1 MKARVPRKRLALVG
15 ALLWLPL
22 VTGAQDDPPAEPAAQ
37 EEPAPQ
43 AEPAPDDDAA
53 ASEPEAGPA
62 TAATAAEPAATPE
75 PATAGPEPAPATATT
90 AEPAPAAADDSARDR
105 GTRLD
110 EIVVTANKRQQFLQD
125 VPMSITAIRG
135 QDLEK
140 MGAKS
145 FIDYAQTVPAL
156 NFGYYGEGRA
166 RVNIRGLQAPT
177 GVATVAYLLDGVAQG
192 ESPPDAELFDID
204 RIEVLRGPQGT
215 LYGEGAM
222 GGAIKVLTNSANPLA
237 SLSKIAA
244 SYGVNEAG
252 APQHDLNGM
261 INVPLIQDQL
271 GLRVVGF
278 QRHSDGYITVRE
290 PEHDNPD
297 GFRDYDSDNVI
308 KTNANDND
316 VHGGRL
322 SLDWKALRELSVGV
336 KYSTQKSNAGYGPA
350 QSPELEKQYGEYQV
364 TRGYNPLVGDFTR
377 HDYRQG
383 SVLVNWEMPFAQLES
398 VTGYADVKEDL
409 LTGVFVEID
418 ANLAGEV
425 IGVPIPGAIPDQQG
439 VAGMIDFRL
448 INQWSYLLQE
458 FRLASIPGEFLTFD
472 GDFNWTVGI
481 FNKIQS
487 RQAFAELR
495 DDGNFS
501 GALDDDI
508 NLHFDSVEYALYG
521 QGEYAFTPKFALLLG
536 ARYYRAELDQHA
548 IGQGIN
554 GCVEQPVD
562 DPFTSCEKRLEFL
575 YNDVSPKIT
584 LSYHFT
590 DDILLYTTAAKG
602 FRSGGANFTTANPPP
617 EGVPPT
623 YDPDVLWS
631 YELGMNSVL
640 FDGGMTVNTAVF
652 MADWTNMQ
660 QEIRAEN
667 DLGQGDRVVLNAGS
681 ATAQGIELETNTL
694 LPWGFSLNAG
704 GAYIIAEMNED
715 VPNPNIDGGAIPA
728 GTPLENQPR
737 TSGSAGLSHAAPFNG
752 WALTSAVMWS
762 YRGQT
767 HADILNHTKAVSQP
781 YNLWNVQVG
790 AKGGTD
796 WSADLFVKNVF
807 DKRASS
813 FTFPHLDTD
822 LPVGWRTIGL
832 RLNYAF

>member
-1 MKARVPRKRLALVG
+1 MTASVWRKRLAL
-15 ALLWLPL
+15 ASTLLWLPL
-22 VTGAQDDPPAEPAAQ
+22 AAGAQDETPPPEPASEEQPAPDGAEPAT
-37 EEPAPQ
+37 EPTTDAP
-43 AEPAPDDDAA
+43 ESTEAA
-53 ASEPEAGPA
+53 A
-62 TAATAAEPAATPE
+62 TEPAATE
-75 PATAGPEPAPATATT
+75 PA
-90 AEPAPAAADDSARDR
+90 AEPAPAAAAAPAPAPELKVLSDTSDTDR
-105 GTRLD
+105 GSTRLD
-110 EIVVTANKRQQFLQD
+110 EVVVTANKRQQFLQD

-135 QDLEK
+135 KDLEK

-177 GVATVAYLLDGVAQG
+177 GVATVAYLVDGVAQG

-222 GGAIKVLTNSANPLA
+222 GGAIKILTNSANPHT
-237 SLSKIAA
+237 SLSKVLG
-244 SYGVNEAG
+244 SYSVNAAG

-261 INVPLIQDQL
+261 VNVPLIDSHL
-271 GLRVVGF
+271 GLRMVGF

-290 PEHDNPD
+290 PDHDNPD
-297 GFRDYDSDNVI
+297 GFRDYSSENVI
-308 KTNANDND
+308 KSNANHND

-322 SLDWKALRELSVGV
+322 SLDWKALKDLTVTT

-350 QSPELEKQYGEYQV
+350 ESPELEKRYGEYNV

-383 SVLVNWEMPFAQLES
+383 SVNVNWEMPFASLES

-418 ANLAGEV
+418 QNLAAQIAGLTLPP
-425 IGVPIPGAIPDQQG
+425 GIPQADGL
-439 VAGMIDFRL
+439 AGMIDFRL

-458 FRLASIPGEFLTFD
+458 FRLASIPGEFFTFD
-472 GDFNWTVGI
+472 GDFTWTLGF
-481 FNKIQS
+481 FNKVQS

-495 DDGNFS
+495 DDGTFA

-508 NLHFDSVEYALYG
+508 NLHFDTTEYAVYG
-521 QGEYAFTPKFALLLG
+521 QGEYAFTPKFSLLLG
-536 ARYYRAELDQHA
+536 GRYYRAELVQTA
-548 IGQGIN
+548 LGQGTDGSIY
-554 GCVEQPVD
+554 E
-562 DPFTSCEKRLEFL
+562 FT
-575 YNDVSPKIT
+575 YDDVSPKVT
-584 LSYHFT
+584 LSYHFS
-590 DDILLYTTAAKG
+590 DDILFYTTAAKG
-602 FRSGGANFTTANPPP
+602 FRAGGANFHTISPPP
-617 EGVPPT
+617 DDIPPT

-631 YELGMNSVL
+631 YEIGMNSVL
-640 FDGGMTVNTAVF
+640 FDGIMTVNTAAF

-660 QEIRAEN
+660 QDIRAEN
-667 DLGQGDRVVLNAGS
+667 ALGQSERVVLNAGN
-681 ATAQGIELETNTL
+681 ATSEGVELDTTTL

-704 GAYIIAEMNED
+704 GAYITAVMGED
-715 VPNPNIDGGAIPA
+715 IPNPNIDGGFIPQ

-737 TSGSAGLSHAAPFNG
+737 KSASAGLSHTAPFTG
-752 WALTSAVMWS
+752 WALTSSLLWS

-767 HADILNHTKAVSQP
+767 HADILNHKLAVSQP
-781 YNLWNVQVG
+781 YQLWNVQFGLKG
-790 AKGGTD
+790 AQD
-796 WSADLFVKNVF
+796 VWSADVFMKNVF
-807 DKRASS
+807 NKRASS

-822 LPVGWRTIGL
+822 LPMAWRTIGL